1 MATSLGGLGLRF
13 TVMTSRPGVE
23 SSAFLLLEHA
33 ALPMAPVF
41 PCSMM
46 NVILPVGLLR
56 VQIPHALHHHALPL
70 QLGPVA
76 LALNALSSPLQVVKM
91 VVGSSTVSDLPAPT
105 MVVPPCVLPDHR
117 RLRHPGSGTC
127 SAVGGTSDAADCA
140 SSSCAPPACPEDL
153 NDNGSVDF
161 ADLLE
166 VLGSWGLVVVMK
178 ISTAM
183 ASWDSTTS

>member
-1 MATSLGGLGLRF
+1 MEFEATTAGGDSGGPVLVQLGGEWVIAVSSLEELASTAPMAISRGGLGPRS
-13 TVMTSRPGVE
+13 TVMTLRPGVE

-105 MVVPPCVLPDHR
+105 MVVPPVH
-117 RLRHPGSGTC
+117 
-127 SAVGGTSDAADCA
+127 AA
-140 SSSCAPPACPEDL
+140 
-153 NDNGSVDF
+153 
-161 ADLLE
+161 
-166 VLGSWGLVVVMK
+166 
-178 ISTAM
+178 
-183 ASWDSTTS
+183 